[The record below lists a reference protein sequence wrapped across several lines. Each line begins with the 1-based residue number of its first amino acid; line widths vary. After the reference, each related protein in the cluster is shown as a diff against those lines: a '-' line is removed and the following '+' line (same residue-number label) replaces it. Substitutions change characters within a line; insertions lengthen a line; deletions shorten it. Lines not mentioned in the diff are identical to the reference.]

1 MTNLRILNFSII
13 TIFFINCILDPF
25 YTAKD
30 KNSKSEI
37 TRSEAKDQF
46 IIAATLKISLCG
58 ESSSRAILGKIISTM
73 GDDKCREHNSLP
85 FINKSKN
92 LRSCDNEYNYVSK
105 GNIETCINK
114 IILSPCETTTWENY
128 GLEYG
133 YKACSSMLNTRNS
146 IIGL

>member
-1 MTNLRILNFSII
+1 MKYLRILNIAII
-13 TIFFINCILDPF
+13 AIFYSNCILDPF

-30 KNSKSEI
+30 KNSKSEM
-37 TRSEAKDQF
+37 TRAEAKDQ
-46 IIAATLKISLCG
+46 ILIAATLKISLCG
-58 ESSSRAILGKIISTM
+58 ENSTKAILGKIISTM
-73 GDDKCREHNSLP
+73 GDDKCRENISLP

-105 GNIETCINK
+105 GNVETCINE
-114 IILSPCETTTWENY
+114 IILSPCESTTSENY
-128 GLEYG
+128 GLGYG

>member
-1 MTNLRILNFSII
+1 MINLKILNIAII
-13 TIFFINCILDPF
+13 PIFFINCILDPF

-37 TRSEAKDQF
+37 TRSEAKDQI

-73 GDDKCREHNSLP
+73 GDDKCRENTSLP

-92 LRSCDNEYNYVSK
+92 LRSCDNEYDYVSK
-105 GNIETCINK
+105 GNVETCISE
-114 IILSPCETTTWENY
+114 IILSLCETTTSENY
-128 GLEYG
+128 GLGYG
-133 YKACSSMLNTRNS
+133 YTACSSMLNTRNS